1 MTPKN
6 PHFPRPAVRCAAAV
20 LLSLLIAATPA
31 HAIESDDMSD
41 TGPIPAVV
49 NANGNAGK
57 NTNVNARTNTGAN
70 TDANTDANKVNP
82 NNRNAANPSAS
93 NTAPGYVARKDGLRT
108 FFNALSARLK
118 KPVIVSQKASRKQ
131 ISGDFDL
138 AKPQALLENIA
149 TQLGLIWYHDGQTV
163 YVYDSSE
170 MRNAMIAMPS
180 GSLTTLNDFLRK
192 SGLYDRRYPLRSGN
206 GGSSGIFYVSGPPMY
221 VELVENATRF
231 LAKQSD
237 GGALGR
243 LRIEVVRLEN
253 TFVTDRNMTVRDA
266 EVTVPGMATVIEQ
279 LLRDE
284 QMDVDVRVENQYA
297 SQNQTIQTNH
307 ANQTTPQATPA
318 RRPGIADM
326 PPFPVD
332 GGVQA
337 QAVIPYPPPVTTALP
352 PLGAVPANTDKIR
365 VIAYRDTNSLLIRGT
380 QAQVDFIKNLISR
393 LDIAKRHIELS
404 LWIIDLKKGDL
415 DQLGVNWSGGV
426 ALGKTVGATF
436 NNAISTLDGASF
448 VAAIHA
454 MEKTEKSRIVSRPV
468 VLTQENVPALFDN
481 NQTVYTKL
489 LAERMVQMEKVT
501 FGTMISVLP
510 RFAQDGEIEMS
521 LTIEDGSQLSA
532 EGNAASDINV
542 SRTHIS
548 TVARVPKGMSLL
560 IGGYTR
566 DVSTD
571 TVDKIPFLGDLPGIG
586 GLFRS
591 RKVRED
597 SLVRVFLIQ
606 PKQIEEAFRR
616 DASDLTDEL
625 LGERP
630 RDPQQQLLRDYMERK
645 NGD

>member
-1 MTPKN
+1 MNQSLSSRFSADASTCLKPIARGVLLLLLSISLAVPAYALDEPN
-6 PHFPRPAVRCAAAV
+6 APDSSIFPAARTAQAKQSDAAV
-20 LLSLLIAATPA
+20 
-31 HAIESDDMSD
+31 
-41 TGPIPAVV
+41 
-49 NANGNAGK
+49 
-57 NTNVNARTNTGAN
+57 
-70 TDANTDANKVNP
+70 
-82 NNRNAANPSAS
+82 
-93 NTAPGYVARKDGLRT
+93 GYVARKDGLRT

-118 KPVIVSQKASRKQ
+118 KPVIVSEKASRKQ

-138 AKPQALLENIA
+138 ARPQALLEEIA
-149 TQLGLIWYHDGQTV
+149 AQLGLIWYHDGQTV
-163 YVYDSSE
+163 YIYDASE
-170 MRNAMIAMPS
+170 MRNAMVALPS
-180 GSLTTLNDFLRK
+180 GSLTALNDFLRK
-192 SGLYDRRYPLRSGN
+192 SGLFDRRYPLRD
-206 GGSSGIFYVSGPPMY
+206 GGSNGLFYVSGPPMY
-221 VELVENATRF
+221 VELVEKATRF
-231 LAKQSD
+231 LGKQ
-237 GGALGR
+237 GAAGTLGR
-243 LRIEVVRLEN
+243 LRVEVVRLEN
-253 TFVTDRNMTVRDA
+253 TFVTDRNMTVRDS
-266 EVTVPGMATVIEQ
+266 EVTVPGIATVIEQ

-284 QMDVDVRVENQYA
+284 QMDVEVRVEDQYA
-297 SQNQTIQTNH
+297 KRD
-307 ANQTTPQATPA
+307 AGAATPDA
-318 RRPGIADM
+318 KTAANVPNLPDM
-326 PPFPVD
+326 PIFPEN
-332 GGVQA
+332 GGVQT
-337 QAVIPYPPPVTTALP
+337 QAVLPYPPPLVTALP
-352 PLGAVPANTDKIR
+352 SLKVPAGPTEKIR

-380 QAQVDFIKNLISR
+380 QDQVDFVKNLITR
-393 LDIAKRHIELS
+393 LDVAKRHIELS

-426 ALGKTVGATF
+426 SLGKTVGATF

-454 MEKTEKSRIVSRPV
+454 MEKNEKSRIVSRPV

-521 LTIEDGSQLSA
+521 LTIEDGSQLGA
-532 EGNAASDINV
+532 DGNAASDINV

-591 RKVRED
+591 RKVKED

-606 PKQIEEAFRR
+606 PKHIEGALLR
-616 DASDLTDEL
+616 DASDLSDEL
-625 LGERP
+625 LANRP
-630 RDPQQQLLRDYMERK
+630 MDPQQQLLRDYMERK
-645 NGD
+645 DGSD

>member
-1 MTPKN
+1 MNTSLTHQFSSCLKPVTPIMRGVLLLLLSASLTLPAYAFDDSAPN
-6 PHFPRPAVRCAAAV
+6 GSAEPAVAARTAA
-20 LLSLLIAATPA
+20 SIFPDAATNRADQSAEAESAPA
-31 HAIESDDMSD
+31 A
-41 TGPIPAVV
+41 
-49 NANGNAGK
+49 
-57 NTNVNARTNTGAN
+57 
-70 TDANTDANKVNP
+70 
-82 NNRNAANPSAS
+82 
-93 NTAPGYVARKDGLRT
+93 GYVARKDGLRN

-138 AKPQALLENIA
+138 SKPQALLEAISA
-149 TQLGLIWYHDGQTV
+149 QLGLIWYHDGQTV
-163 YVYDSSE
+163 YIYDAGE
-170 MRNAMIAMPS
+170 MRNAMVAVPN
-180 GSLTTLNDFLRK
+180 GSLPALNEFLRK
-192 SGLYDRRYPLRSGN
+192 SGLYDRRFPLRD
-206 GGSSGIFYVSGPPMY
+206 GGSNGLFYVSGPPMY

-231 LAKQSD
+231 LGKQ
-237 GGALGR
+237 GGGTLGK
-243 LRIEVVRLEN
+243 LRVEVVRLEN
-253 TFVTDRNMTVRDA
+253 TFVTDRNMTVRDS
-266 EVTVPGMATVIEQ
+266 EVTVPGIANVIEQ

-284 QMDVDVRVENQYA
+284 QMDVEVRIEDQYA
-297 SQNQTIQTNH
+297 RKDAVPAKGPMQAMQ
-307 ANQTTPQATPA
+307 ALPQLPEQS
-318 RRPGIADM
+318 I
-326 PPFPVD
+326 FPEN
-332 GGVQA
+332 GVQA
-337 QAVIPYPPPVTTALP
+337 QAVLPYPPPMVQALP
-352 PLGAVPANTDKIR
+352 PLGAVPNHPADKIR

-380 QAQVDFIKNLISR
+380 QEQVDFVKNLISR
-393 LDIAKRHIELS
+393 LDVAKRHIELS

-426 ALGKTVGATF
+426 SLGSKVGATF
-436 NNAISTLDGASF
+436 NNAISTLDGSSF

-454 MEKTEKSRIVSRPV
+454 MEKNEKSRIVSRPV

-521 LTIEDGSQLSA
+521 LTIEDGSQLGA
-532 EGNAASDINV
+532 DAHAGSDINV

-591 RKVRED
+591 RKTKED

-606 PKQIEEAFRR
+606 PKHIEEALPR
-616 DASDLTDEL
+616 DASDLADDL
-625 LGERP
+625 LADKPVDP
-630 RDPQQQLLRDYMERK
+630 RQKLLRDYMERK
-645 NGD
+645 HGLD

>member
-6 PHFPRPAVRCAAAV
+6 AIFPRPSARCAATV
-20 LLSLLIAATPA
+20 LLSLLIAATPV
-31 HAIESDDMSD
+31 HAIASDDISD
-41 TGPIPAVV
+41 ASTTPTVATGAG
-49 NANGNAGK
+49 ANAGK
-57 NTNVNARTNTGAN
+57 NAGA
-70 TDANTDANKVNP
+70 
-82 NNRNAANPSAS
+82 

-138 AKPQALLENIA
+138 AKPQALLETIA
-149 TQLGLIWYHDGQTV
+149 SQLGLIWYHDGQTV
-163 YVYDSSE
+163 YIYDASE
-170 MRNAMIAMPS
+170 MRNAMIAVPS
-180 GSLTTLNDFLRK
+180 GSLAMLNDFLRK

-284 QMDVDVRVENQYA
+284 QMDVDVRVENEFV
-297 SQNQTIQTNH
+297 SNNPGG
-307 ANQTTPQATPA
+307 PQATPA
-318 RRPGIADM
+318 HRPGIADM

-332 GGVQA
+332 GGIQA
-337 QAVIPYPPPVTTALP
+337 QAVIPYPPPVSKALP
-352 PLGAVPANTDKIR
+352 PLGAIPANTDKIR

-454 MEKTEKSRIVSRPV
+454 MEKNEKSRIVSRPV

-532 EGNAASDINV
+532 EGNAANDINV

-625 LGERP
+625 LGDRP
-630 RDPQQQLLRDYMERK
+630 RDPQQQLLRDFMERK